1 MSSILIIQPRRGFPP
16 CLAESRIKP
25 NAMNVTTKLLLNAA
39 KVAGLLLWAGIF
51 YYFELF
57 YVFGYVLAAVMDFLK
72 LVLCY

>member
-1 MSSILIIQPRRGFPP
+1 MSD
-16 CLAESRIKP
+16 
-25 NAMNVTTKLLLNAA
+25 TTKLLLNAA

-51 YYFELF
+51 YHYELF

>member
-1 MSSILIIQPRRGFPP
+1 MS
-16 CLAESRIKP
+16 
-25 NAMNVTTKLLLNAA
+25 VTTKLLLNAA

-51 YYFELF
+51 YYYELF